1 MKTLDVYIFLFIL
14 LYGVLLAILYLW
26 GSGTNKV
33 KGEIIGIGL
42 LIYSPVTL
50 VLEVIE
56 TGLADRLLKPLLDQ
70 IPYNPVSG
78 I

>member
-1 MKTLDVYIFLFIL
+1 MKTLDMYIFLFIL

-33 KGEIIGIGL
+33 KGEIIVMGL
-42 LIYSPVTL
+42 LIYLPVTL

-56 TGLADRLLKPLLDQ
+56 AGLAERLLKPLLDQ

-78 I
+78 V